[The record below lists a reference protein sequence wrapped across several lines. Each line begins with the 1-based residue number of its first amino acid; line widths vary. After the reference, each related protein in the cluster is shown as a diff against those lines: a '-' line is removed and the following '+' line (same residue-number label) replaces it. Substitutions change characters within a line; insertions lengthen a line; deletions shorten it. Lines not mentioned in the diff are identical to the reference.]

1 MGKQIVETMNWY
13 VLYTKPRNE
22 KKVTALLAEKGI
34 EVYCP
39 LREEVR
45 QWSDRKKKVAEPVFK
60 SYVFV
65 QLPDYKKDSVEV
77 LLTPGAVR
85 FLWWNG
91 SPGIVRDYEI
101 LAIKDFL
108 DNYKNAEIT
117 VNLKEGENIM
127 VAEGPLKDAK
137 GKILMIKGNRA
148 ILYLHSLGMNMTAK
162 LPLQSLTKSGG

>member
-1 MGKQIVETMNWY
+1 MKWY

-22 KKVTALLAEKGI
+22 KKVTALLMEKG
-34 EVYCP
+34 VNVFCP

-65 QLPDYKKDSVEV
+65 QLDDYKKENVEV

-91 SPGIVRDYEI
+91 APGVVRNSEIKAIESFLNDY
-101 LAIKDFL
+101 KD
-108 DNYKNAEIT
+108 AEIT
-117 VNLKEGENIM
+117 VELRTGENIK
-127 VAEGPLKDAK
+127 VKEGPLKDAE
-137 GKILMIKGNRA
+137 GKILMIKGNKA
-148 ILYLHSLGMNMTAK
+148 VLHLHTLGLNMTAK
-162 LPLQSLTKSGG
+162 LPVQSLSKI